1 MDNNSIFAAKIF
13 KEKQFM
19 ARPIKETPI
28 LYGEDARRFEARM
41 RNVQKETSEQ
51 KKVRL
56 EHYQVMLAALQRGD
70 QMRREGK
77 AIPGIVKVSC

>member
-1 MDNNSIFAAKIF
+1 
-13 KEKQFM
+13 M

-77 AIPGIVKVSC
+77 AIPGIVKVSY